1 MLEERNKAVSRSL
14 YSNRLSYS
22 GPPLD
27 MKNLSQATFHSS
39 VHRISQRLDSE
50 LDNNV
55 NCVNYPNGD
64 FQTFRGYG
72 LISRENLVTIF
83 QLLPTDILVTAK
95 SWSHSTIFFTGYWT
109 FVLSGNVI
117 FISSIKSFWMFMIS
131 CLSGLQL
138 IIALLQVGG
147 LCRICFCTVH
157 DIFKSWV
164 YFLDFIM
171 VQHPIWIWE

>member
-1 MLEERNKAVSRSL
+1 MRLVDEVEISTIKEEYFTVSGKDIKWQIAEQYPACQSLDLFDYFDIEKYKPWIVKFKFLKTDNLGVSLMLEERNKAVSRSL

-95 SWSHSTIFFTGYWT
+95 S
-109 FVLSGNVI
+109 
-117 FISSIKSFWMFMIS
+117 
-131 CLSGLQL
+131 
-138 IIALLQVGG
+138 
-147 LCRICFCTVH
+147 
-157 DIFKSWV
+157 
-164 YFLDFIM
+164 
-171 VQHPIWIWE
+171 

>member
-1 MLEERNKAVSRSL
+1 MKFKFLKTDNLGVSLMLEERNKAVSRSL

-95 SWSHSTIFFTGYWT
+95 S
-109 FVLSGNVI
+109 
-117 FISSIKSFWMFMIS
+117 
-131 CLSGLQL
+131 
-138 IIALLQVGG
+138 
-147 LCRICFCTVH
+147 
-157 DIFKSWV
+157 
-164 YFLDFIM
+164 
-171 VQHPIWIWE
+171 